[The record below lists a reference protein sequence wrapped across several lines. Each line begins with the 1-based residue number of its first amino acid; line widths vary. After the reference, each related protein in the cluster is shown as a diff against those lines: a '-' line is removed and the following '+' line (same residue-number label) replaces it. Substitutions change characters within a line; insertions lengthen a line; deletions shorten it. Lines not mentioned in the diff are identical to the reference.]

1 MYLNE
6 EDNKR
11 LKKKILIGGFS
22 SYETDYFNSN
32 SYRSLRQTML
42 ENLPHNNFE
51 LNIPFCPKNEIIKA
65 GRYVIDK
72 HFGNLDL
79 RVRFADGDDMKTQ
92 LFAIFGPN
100 PTPDK
105 YEDIIKY
112 VNNQIGLL
120 RVTDIPVYL
129 NCNSETNGYVNTTYF
144 YGIDDM
150 EEEYFKILPDCVRE
164 IGLEG
169 PCNEDTK
176 SIYVHEMAHALINR
190 HKGSIQNLLNTEAFS
205 IFMEKV
211 AAEDLDSEG
220 KLLDFEGISRILQIK
235 RNVLNNEMITFDGKD
250 FLRALEDR
258 KYIISSLH
266 ATALFNTYSK
276 SNKKVKKEIDTSLGK
291 VICGEETLESVL
303 DHYEASLDRGTRIM
317 NRQIKEYQKRLPR
330 VK

>member
-1 MYLNE
+1 MQLNE
-6 EDNKR
+6 KDSKR
-11 LKKKILIGGFS
+11 LKMKMLQNGYT

-51 LNIPFCPKNEIIKA
+51 LNIPFCTKSEVINA
-65 GRYVIDK
+65 GRCVIDK

-79 RVRFADGDDMKTQ
+79 RVKFADGDDMESQ
-92 LFAIFGPN
+92 LYAIFGPN

-112 VNNQIGLL
+112 INNQIKLL

-129 NCNSETNGYVNTTYF
+129 NCSREANGYASSTYF
-144 YGIDDM
+144 YEINDM
-150 EEEYFKILPDCVRE
+150 EEEYFKNLPDCVRE

-190 HKGSIQNLLNTEAFS
+190 HKGSIQNLLNNEAFS

-220 KLLDFEGISRILQIK
+220 KLLDFKGIDRILQIK
-235 RNVLNNEMITFDGKD
+235 RNVLDNEIITFNGGN
-250 FLRALEDR
+250 LLGALEDR
-258 KYIISSLH
+258 KYIISTLH

-276 SNKKVKKEIDTSLGK
+276 SSKKVKKEIDASLGK
-291 VICGEETLESVL
+291 VICGEDTLESVL
-303 DHYEASLDRGTRIM
+303 EHYEASLDRGTRIM
-317 NRQIKEYQKRLPR
+317 NRQIKEYQKRFSR

>member
-65 GRYVIDK
+65 GRYIIDK

-79 RVRFADGDDMKTQ
+79 RVRFADGDDMESQ
-92 LFAIFGPN
+92 LYAIFGPN

-105 YEDIIKY
+105 YEDIIRY
-112 VNNQIGLL
+112 LNNQIRLL

-129 NCNSETNGYVNTTYF
+129 NCSHKANGYVSSTYF
-144 YGIDDM
+144 YEINDM
-150 EEEYFKILPDCVRE
+150 EEEYFKKLPDCVRE

-176 SIYVHEMAHALINR
+176 CTYVHEMAHALINR

-211 AAEDLDSEG
+211 AAGDLDSEG
-220 KLLDFEGISRILQIK
+220 KLLDFKEIDRLLQIK
-235 RNVLNNEMITFDGKD
+235 QNILDNEVLEYNERN
-250 FLRALEDR
+250 FLGALQD
-258 KYIISSLH
+258 KQYIISTLH

-303 DHYEASLDRGTRIM
+303 DRYEASLDRGTRIM